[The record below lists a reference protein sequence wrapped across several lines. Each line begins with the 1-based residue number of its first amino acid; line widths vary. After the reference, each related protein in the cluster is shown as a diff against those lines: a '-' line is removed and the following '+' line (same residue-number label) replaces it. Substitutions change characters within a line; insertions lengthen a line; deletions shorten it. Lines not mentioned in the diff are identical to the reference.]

1 MPDTARLAE
10 RIAGDFYENRF
21 CLSAREMPAGFDAWS
36 SLPEVKS
43 VKRLRAAG
51 ASDRCVR
58 LFLTFV
64 AALDYMRDSGKLHDA
79 GVELFASHPEVFD
92 PAKVSAMCPST
103 VSALLSAKAVSKRPV
118 QDPWIWRSIAKR
130 LASGSGAVC
139 RVVEGGVGDA
149 KELLKELQSQ
159 NSARRRCFPFL
170 GGDKIGPMWVRI
182 MANPGGAQISCIA
195 TIPVAVDVHVR
206 RVTENLGVTA
216 TRGLKLNKKIKK
228 KIQCAWHA
236 AVKVARIGGPC
247 GITDTCAALDPAL
260 WFFGK
265 YGCSHC
271 EKMGQ
276 RVPISHACHHCQLC
290 V

>member
-10 RIAGDFYENRF
+10 RIAGDFYNNRF
-21 CLSAREMPAGFDAWS
+21 DLSDRGRPAGFDAWS

-64 AALDYMRDSGKLHDA
+64 AALDYIRDSGKLHDA

-92 PAKVSAMCPST
+92 PAKVSAMPSST

-118 QDPWIWRSIAKR
+118 QDPWIWRSIADR

-139 RVVEGGVGDA
+139 RVVEDGVGDA

-159 NSARRRCFPFL
+159 DSARRRCFPFL
-170 GGDKIGPMWVRI
+170 GGPKVGLMWVRI
-182 MANPGGAQISCIA
+182 MANPGGAQISRIA

-206 RVTENLGVTA
+206 RVTENLGVTD
-216 TRGLKLNKKIKK
+216 TRDLKLDEAKPV
-228 KIQCAWHA
+228 IQAAWHA
-236 AVKVARIGGPC
+236 AAAGIGGPS

-276 RVPISHACHHCQLC
+276 RVPISRACHHCQLC